1 MAVGAGGT
9 FGGLLRI
16 VAKSFLK
23 GGGRI
28 GQGGMCGDPSHGTTP
43 NSCFAMSTNSR
54 GAFHVNYCCANC
66 GLKCMKYRKTFHSRS
81 EGKRSCGSLTEVGR
95 SEFCRARLRESNEPP
110 GEKICWFAIVVF
122 SWDCHISIYLP
133 VDCVGCCR
141 QVAVVEWERQALCL
155 QDSEGKIQTNSQMN
169 GQTNSQI

>member
-1 MAVGAGGT
+1 MHKAVGGWGT
-9 FGGLLRI
+9 FGRLLRI

-43 NSCFAMSTNSR
+43 NSCFAMSANSR
-54 GAFHVNYCCANC
+54 GAVHVNYCCANY
-66 GLKCMKYRKTFHSRS
+66 GLNCIKYRKTFHSRS

-95 SEFCRARLRESNEPP
+95 SGSCRARLRESNEPP
-110 GEKICWFAIVVF
+110 GEKICRFVTVVF
-122 SWDCHISIYLP
+122 SGDCHITIYLP

-155 QDSEGKIQTNSQMN
+155 QDSDTG
-169 GQTNSQI
+169 